1 MWCVQTRG
9 GNFDIPAYIRFTTQ
23 EGKEGTI
30 GKTKL
35 YHQLYTTQQGT
46 CGIQTKLIDT
56 TDIFYP
62 RDNKVNKAL
71 TT

>member
-23 EGKEGTI
+23 EGNEGNI

-35 YHQLYTTQQGT
+35 YHQIYTTQQGT
-46 CGIQTKLIDT
+46 CGIQTKLIVIPQIYST
-56 TDIFYP
+56 QEIT
-62 RDNKVNKAL
+62 R
-71 TT
+71 